1 MFTTATNF
9 FARHAFVVM
18 PKAARKPSSPP
29 LMQFNYPLPYGAV
42 LRDGGVQFVVYSKSA
57 KAMRVLLYQRVTD
70 RDPVRLVEFNP
81 QNDRWGDIWSVF
93 VPGLKAG
100 QLYHFQ
106 CEGPFDPSQGQRF
119 SPQARLIDPYARAL
133 AGRFMSSDDG
143 VVRPPKCVVIDDTF
157 DWKGDRHLKRPLS
170 ETIIYEM
177 HVRGFTRS
185 PSSDVKDPGTYT
197 GIIEKIPYLKSLGVT
212 AVELMPVNEFPVE
225 EPDGTKPIRTYYWG
239 YDPVAFFSPH
249 RGYMTGTKPGDQ
261 VRQFKEMVREL
272 HAAGIEVILDVVFNH
287 TAEGN
292 HTGPTFSFKGLEN
305 RVYYMLNDDGT
316 YKNFSGC
323 GNTVN
328 GNHPIVREMIFH
340 CLRHWVHNYHIDG
353 FRFDLASVLSRNTKG
368 ELVPNPPMVE
378 LIAED
383 PMLADTKIIAEA
395 WDAAGAY
402 QVGSFANQRWAE
414 WNGHYRDDV
423 RRYWKGDWGM
433 TGPMATRIS
442 GSSDLYQP
450 SGRRPYHSI
459 NFVTSHDGFTLNDL
473 VSYERK
479 HNLDNLEDNRD
490 GDNTNNSCNYG
501 VEGPTR
507 RKSIVDLRHRQ
518 AKNFLASLLLSQGV
532 PMILSGDEVLRTQRG
547 NNNAYCQDNATNWFD
562 WKLVERNAEMLR
574 FVQALNA
581 FRRRQPN
588 VRRGA
593 FLTGKASKPGQLPD
607 VSWFNPDGTAVN
619 WSSPGS
625 SLAAV
630 FGTSGLT
637 DPAARAVMV
646 MLHCGPQSQEFTPP
660 PPAASIK
667 WRLFIDT
674 AAASPDDIY
683 PEADGPALSKNPVVL
698 DSHTLRCYVA
708 E

>member
-1 MFTTATNF
+1 
-9 FARHAFVVM
+9 M
-18 PKAARKPSSPP
+18 PKASRKPTPP
-29 LMQFNYPLPYGAV
+29 PPAQFSYPLPYGAV

-57 KAMRVLLYQRVTD
+57 TAMRVLLYHRVTD
-70 RDPVRLVEFNP
+70 RDPHKLIEFNP
-81 QNDRWGDIWSVF
+81 QSDRWGDIWSVF
-93 VPGLKAG
+93 VPGLKPG

-106 CEGPFDPSQGQRF
+106 ADGPFDPSHGQRF
-119 SPQARLIDPYARAL
+119 NSNARLIDPYARAL
-133 AGRFMSSDDG
+133 AGRFMASDDG
-143 VVRPPKCVVIDDTF
+143 VIRPPKCVVVDDAF
-157 DWKGDRHLKRPLS
+157 DWRGDRHLRRPLS
-170 ETIIYEM
+170 ETIIYET

-185 PSSDVKDPGTYT
+185 PSSGAKEPGTYL
-197 GIIEKIPYLKSLGVT
+197 GIIEKIPYLKALGIT
-212 AVELMPVNEFPVE
+212 AVELMPINDFPIE
-225 EPDGTKPIRTYYWG
+225 EADGSKPNRTYYWG
-239 YDPVAFFSPH
+239 YDPMCFFSPH
-249 RGYMTGTKPGDQ
+249 RGYMSGNKPGDQ

-287 TAEGN
+287 TSEGN
-292 HTGPTFSFKGLEN
+292 EAGPTFAFKGLEN

-353 FRFDLASVLSRNTKG
+353 FRFDLASILSRNRKG
-368 ELVPNPPMVE
+368 ELVPNPPLVE

-414 WNGHYRDDV
+414 WNGHYRDDI
-423 RRYWKGDWGM
+423 RRYWRGDWGM
-433 TGPMATRIS
+433 TGPMATRLA

-459 NFVTSHDGFTLNDL
+459 NFITSHDGFTLNDL
-473 VSYERK
+473 TSYERK
-479 HNLDNLEDNRD
+479 HNLDNREDNRD
-490 GDNTNNSCNYG
+490 GDNNNHSANYG

-507 RKSIVDLRHRQ
+507 RRSIVELRQRQ

-532 PMILSGDEVLRTQRG
+532 PMILAGDEVLRTQRG
-547 NNNAYCQDNATNWFD
+547 NNNAYCQDNQISWFD
-562 WKLVERNAEMLR
+562 WKLVERNGEMLR
-574 FVQALNA
+574 FVKALNA

-593 FLTGKASKPGQLPD
+593 FLTGKTAQPGQLPD
-607 VSWFNPDGTAVN
+607 VSWYNPDGSPVN
-619 WSSPGS
+619 WSVVGS
-625 SLAAV
+625 SLTCV

-637 DPAARAVMV
+637 DPAARAVLI
-646 MLHCGPQSQEFTPP
+646 MLHSGASPQQFVA
-660 PPAASIK
+660 PPAVVNLN
-667 WRLFIDT
+667 WRQFIDT
-674 AAASPDDIY
+674 AAAPPDDIH
-683 PEADGPALSKNPVVL
+683 PAADGPPLGRTPVTL
-698 DSHTLRCYVA
+698 QSHTLRCYVA

>member
-9 FARHAFVVM
+9 FARHAVVVM
-18 PKAARKPSSPP
+18 PKATRQTPHPQ
-29 LMQFNYPLPYGAV
+29 MQFSYPLPYGAV
-42 LRDGGVQFVVYSKSA
+42 LRDGGVQFVIYSRSA
-57 KAMRVLLYQRVTD
+57 KAMRVLLYNRVTD
-70 RDPVRLVEFNP
+70 REPTRLIEFNP
-81 QNDRWGDIWSVF
+81 DTDRWGDIWSVF
-93 VPGLKAG
+93 VPGMKAG

-106 CEGPFDPSQGQRF
+106 ADGPFDPSQGHRF
-119 SPQARLIDPYARAL
+119 NPQARLIDPYARAL
-133 AGRFMSSDDG
+133 AGRFLPATDG
-143 VVRPPKCVVIDDTF
+143 IIRPPKCVVVDDAF

-185 PSSDVKDPGTYT
+185 TTSGVKDPGTYT

-212 AVELMPVNEFPVE
+212 AVELMPIYEFPIE
-225 EPDGTKPIRTYYWG
+225 EADGSKPQRTYYWG
-239 YDPVAFFSPH
+239 YDPMAFFSPH
-249 RGYMTGTKPGDQ
+249 RGYMQGHKPGDQ

-287 TAEGN
+287 TSEGN
-292 HTGPTFSFKGLEN
+292 EQGPTFSFKGLEN
-305 RVYYMLNDDGT
+305 RVYYMLDEHGK
-316 YKNFSGC
+316 YRNFSGC

-353 FRFDLASVLSRNTKG
+353 FRFDLASILSRNRKG
-368 ELVPNPPMVE
+368 ELMPNPPLVE

-402 QVGSFANQRWAE
+402 QVGSFANLRWAE

-423 RRYWKGDWGM
+423 RRFWRGDYGM
-433 TGPMATRIS
+433 TGPVATRLS

-459 NFVTSHDGFTLNDL
+459 NFITSHDGYTLNDL

-479 HNLDNLEDNRD
+479 HNLDNLENNRD
-490 GDNTNNSCNYG
+490 GDNNNYSANYG

-507 RKSIVDLRHRQ
+507 RQGVIDLRRRQ
-518 AKNFLASLLLSQGV
+518 AKNFTASLLLSQGV
-532 PMILSGDEVLRTQRG
+532 PMILFGDEVLRTQRG
-547 NNNAYCQDNATNWFD
+547 NNNAYCQDNPTSWFD
-562 WKLVERNAEMLR
+562 WRLVEKNAEMLR
-574 FVQALNA
+574 FVQALVA

-588 VRRGA
+588 VRRGS
-593 FLTGKASKPGQLPD
+593 FLTGKAARTGEMAD
-607 VSWFNPDGTAVN
+607 VSWYGQAGKLIDWNANGP
-619 WSSPGS
+619 
-625 SLAAV
+625 SLTSV
-630 FGTSGLT
+630 FGTSGLD
-637 DPAARAVMV
+637 DPAARAVMI
-646 MLHCGPQSQEFTPP
+646 MLHAGREPQRFALPP
-660 PPAASIK
+660 VAANLA
-667 WRLFIDT
+667 WRLFVDT
-674 AAASPDDIY
+674 AAESPLDIH
-683 PEADGPALSKNPVVL
+683 PDADGPPPGHEPIVL
-698 DSHTLRCYVA
+698 QPHSLRCYVA